1 MKKKAVPQ
9 WSRLDNTA
17 KIFPPNSTKRDSK
30 VFRYVCEL
38 NEPVEPQLLQT
49 ALDRTMEQFPLF
61 GSVMKRGLFWYY
73 LEESDCRALVRP
85 ETLPP
90 CAPLFSANRR
100 GLLFRVLYYGK
111 RISLEVYHVLADGT
125 GALPF
130 LCTLVYYYLLE
141 RYQDDFTEEIPKP
154 YYSASQWVKRDEA
167 FWKYYEK
174 PEMSFPEKEEN
185 AYHLRGARNFGGRLG
200 IVEGQMPLQE
210 LLQYARERDV
220 TLTELMTAV
229 LLLAIHDGMTKR
241 ESARPVVIVVPVN
254 LRGYFPTES
263 TRNFFATI
271 NVGYDFGRRQ
281 DNMEEVLE
289 HVKGEFRRK
298 LSKEQF
304 QKRMNQLYALEDSLL
319 MRLVPLVIK
328 NIILRAASL
337 MTERKVTASLSNV
350 GKISMP
356 AGMEKYIH
364 LFSVFTSP
372 DMIQASICS
381 FQNDYV
387 VSFAGPFCS
396 HEVERAFFGRLR
408 QLGIAVTVTTN
419 FSPKK
424 QKKEE

>member
-1 MKKKAVPQ
+1 MKRRAVPR

-17 KIFPPNSTKRDSK
+17 KIFPPNTTGQDSK
-30 VFRYVCEL
+30 VFRYACEL
-38 NEPVEPQLLQT
+38 KEPVEPALLQT

-61 GSVMKRGLFWYY
+61 GSVLKRGLFWYY
-73 LEESDCRALVRP
+73 LEESGSRALVCP

-130 LCTLVYYYLLE
+130 LCTLVSCYLLE
-141 RYQDDFTEEIPKP
+141 RYPEELAQNISQPH
-154 YYSASQWVKRDEA
+154 YHASQWVERDDT

-174 PEMSFPEKEEN
+174 PAMSRPEKEEN
-185 AYHLRGARNFGGRLG
+185 AYRLRGARNAGGRLG
-200 IVEGQMPLQE
+200 VVEGLMPLGD
-210 LLQYARERDV
+210 LLKYARERDA

-229 LLLAIHDGMTKR
+229 LLLAFHDGMTKR
-241 ESARPVVIVVPVN
+241 ESARPVVIMVPVN

-271 NVGYDFGRRQ
+271 NVGYDFGRGQ
-281 DNMEEVLE
+281 DSLEAVLG
-289 HVKGEFRRK
+289 HVKEEFREK

-304 QKRMNQLYALEDSLL
+304 RKRMNQLYALEDSLL
-319 MRLVPLVIK
+319 MRLVPLVVK
-328 NIILRAASL
+328 NVILRVASL
-337 MTERKVTASLSNV
+337 ISERKVTATLSNV

-356 AGMEKYIH
+356 AGMEKYIE
-364 LFSVFTSP
+364 LFSAFTSP
-372 DMIQASICS
+372 HMIQVSVCS
-381 FQNDYV
+381 FENHYV

-396 HEVERAFFGRLR
+396 HEVERAFFGRLK
-408 QLGIAVTVTTN
+408 QLGIDVTVTTN
-419 FSPKK
+419 FSPEK
-424 QKKEE
+424 QEKA